1 MNNKQE
7 LLDYFNISIIDDHI
21 QLIDVVKEDTGY
33 NDMINN
39 EKIIKLTFI
48 DNKTNDYIIISRE
61 NYDVRDVYKIFQSK
75 FVKK

>member
-7 LLDYFNISIIDDHI
+7 LLDYFNISIIGDHI
-21 QLIDVVKEDTGY
+21 QLIDVVKED
-33 NDMINN
+33 N

-48 DNKTNDYIIISRE
+48 DNTTNAYIIISRE

>member
-48 DNKTNDYIIISRE
+48 DNTTNAYIIISRE

>member
-7 LLDYFNISIIDDHI
+7 LLDYFNISIIGDHI
-21 QLIDVVKEDTGY
+21 QLIDVVKED
-33 NDMINN
+33 N